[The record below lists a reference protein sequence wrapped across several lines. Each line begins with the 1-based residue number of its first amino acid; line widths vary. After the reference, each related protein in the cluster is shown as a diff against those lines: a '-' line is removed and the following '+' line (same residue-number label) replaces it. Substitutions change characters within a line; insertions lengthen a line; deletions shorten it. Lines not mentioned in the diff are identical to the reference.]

1 MGVGSPC
8 PPVRNDIVTPRH
20 WLLDN
25 SFVVKAHTAKTHV
38 ANDLSFAEYRDFSGV
53 PFSIFFWAIDV
64 WGLRPFLILACWLN
78 CLGAGIRILST
89 LNQLKGYSNAPFLTA
104 IIGQIVG
111 SFKK

>member
-1 MGVGSPC
+1 MIEVLQK
-8 PPVRNDIVTPRH
+8 I
-20 WLLDN
+20 
-25 SFVVKAHTAKTHV
+25 
-38 ANDLSFAEYRDFSGV
+38 ANFSGV

-89 LNQLKGYSNAPFLTA
+89 LNQLEGYSNAPFLTA